1 MPSYPETPPGWTE
14 VGRRHIGPFTTHVT
28 YRREDGRTHEW
39 RSRAHRKGASLLSRP
54 GARSGWWAPAR
65 ASWWI
70 AVLFIIGSACF
81 AIGPFPG
88 FVQLVGAAADAAVFF
103 AGSLCF
109 TAASALQCVITG
121 FVPRRMDW
129 WAAVV
134 QLAGTVFFNIS
145 TYAALQDGLSTGQE
159 DRLIWAP
166 DVFGCAC
173 FLVASGLAWAAARGW
188 IAGINLAGS
197 VAFAIAG
204 VASFFVP
211 DTGDV
216 LDLAAANFSTVIGA
230 LCFLAGA
237 VGLLVEERRARIPK
251 ARVPARR

>member
-1 MPSYPETPPGWTE
+1 MISPMADPATSG
-14 VGRRHIGPFTTHVT
+14 
-28 YRREDGRTHEW
+28 W
-39 RSRAHRKGASLLSRP
+39 RSTV
-54 GARSGWWAPAR
+54 
-65 ASWWI
+65 SWS

-88 FVQLVGAAADAAVFF
+88 FLQLVGAAADAAVFF

-109 TAASALQCVITG
+109 TAASALQCVVNG
-121 FVPRRMDW
+121 RGPRGLDW

-145 TYAALQDGLSTGQE
+145 TGSALLDNLSTSQE

-166 DVFGCAC
+166 DVFGCVC
-173 FLVASGLAWAAARGW
+173 FLVASVLAWKAERGFISW
-188 IAGINLAGS
+188 INLAGS
-197 VAFAIAG
+197 VAFGIAG

-216 LDLAAANFSTVIGA
+216 LDLAAANFTTVIGA

-237 VGLLVEERRARIPK
+237 VGMLVDDRRARITA
-251 ARVPARR
+251 ARVPTRR

>member
-1 MPSYPETPPGWTE
+1 MISPMADPATSG
-14 VGRRHIGPFTTHVT
+14 
-28 YRREDGRTHEW
+28 W
-39 RSRAHRKGASLLSRP
+39 RSTV
-54 GARSGWWAPAR
+54 
-65 ASWWI
+65 SWS

-88 FVQLVGAAADAAVFF
+88 FLQLVGAAADAAVFF
-103 AGSLCF
+103 AGSLFF
-109 TAASALQCVITG
+109 TSAAALQYIDSRSGTRG
-121 FVPRRMDW
+121 LEW

-145 TYAALQDGLSTGQE
+145 TGSALLDNLSTQQE

-166 DVFGCAC
+166 DVFGCVC
-173 FLVASGLAWAAARGW
+173 FLVASVLAWKAERGFISW
-188 IAGINLAGS
+188 INLAGS
-197 VAFAIAG
+197 VAFGIAG

-216 LDLAAANFSTVIGA
+216 LDLAAANFTTVIGA

-237 VGLLVEERRARIPK
+237 VGMLVDDRRARIPA
-251 ARVPARR
+251 ARVPTRR

>member
-1 MPSYPETPPGWTE
+1 MADPETSW
-14 VGRRHIGPFTTHVT
+14 
-28 YRREDGRTHEW
+28 W
-39 RSRAHRKGASLLSRP
+39 RSTA
-54 GARSGWWAPAR
+54 WW
-65 ASWWI
+65 S
-70 AVLFIIGSACF
+70 AVLFIVGSACF

-145 TYAALQDGLSTGQE
+145 TFAALQDNLSTAQE
-159 DRLIWAP
+159 NRLIWAP
-166 DVFGCAC
+166 DVFGCVC
-173 FLVASGLAWAAARGW
+173 FLVASALAWVAERGFVSW
-188 IAGINLAGS
+188 INLAGS
-197 VAFAIAG
+197 VAFGIAG

-216 LDLAAANFSTVIGA
+216 LDLAAANFTTVIGA

-237 VGLLVEERRARIPK
+237 VGMLAQERRARIP
-251 ARVPARR
+251 A